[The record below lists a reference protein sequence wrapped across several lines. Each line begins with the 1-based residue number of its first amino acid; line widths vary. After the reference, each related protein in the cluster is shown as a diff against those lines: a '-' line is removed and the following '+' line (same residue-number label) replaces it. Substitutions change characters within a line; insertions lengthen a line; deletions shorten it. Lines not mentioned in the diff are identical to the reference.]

1 VGLGVLTLIEVAIL
15 GVALYFRI
23 EGTAAPYSS
32 LEDLSSKV
40 FSSAAPTVSAV
51 YQNYF
56 FGLQY
61 ATPSVIWMDFYD
73 NHRMDT
79 QAGHNVAQVVELSK
93 AITRAN
99 ATREALSLTKNP

>member
-1 VGLGVLTLIEVAIL
+1 MGLGVLTLIEVAIL

-32 LEDLSSKV
+32 LEDLSSTV
-40 FSSAAPTVSAV
+40 FNSAPTVSAV